1 MNRSLFA
8 GGALAALGAF
18 GGGSAALADSID
30 MIIYGTTGNPFWA
43 KVVAGA
49 EEAGEDIGVEV
60 NIQFAADDP
69 VQQNTLVEA
78 AMARGTAGIGL
89 VLNVDDAY
97 DGIVSDARDAG
108 IPVVSFNVDDSEGAD
123 GNGRMAF
130 VGQDFEVAGYAIGQ
144 TMIMEAGIVEGD
156 GLVCPVEHPDATYA
170 IDRGAGVIRA
180 LEEVGATCEVI
191 GTGAIGLED
200 TLTKLAQYLIANPDT
215 KGVIGLGGLPTEV
228 APDAIEEAG
237 MDIPAAGFDLSKAII
252 QNILDGRT
260 IATVDQQPFYQGYLT
275 VVQLHFA
282 DTYGLVPMTVNT
294 GAAIIDQS
302 NAQVV
307 LDFADTV
314 R

>member
-1 MNRSLFA
+1 MKKTLLA
-8 GGALAALGAF
+8 GCAVALTGALAPA
-18 GGGSAALADSID
+18 SVLADDID

-49 EEAGEDIGVEV
+49 EEAAEDLGVAV
-60 NIQFAADDP
+60 NIQFANNDP
-69 VQQNTLVEA
+69 VQQNTLVES

-97 DGIVSDARDAG
+97 DEIVADARDAG
-108 IPVVSFNVDDSEGAD
+108 IPVVAFNVDDSQGAA

-130 VGQDFEVAGYAIGQ
+130 VGQDFEIAGYTVGR
-144 TMIMEAGIVEGD
+144 TIVERGGIAAGD
-156 GLVCPVEHPDATYA
+156 QLVCPVEHPEATYA
-170 IDRGAGVIRA
+170 VDRGAGVIRA
-180 LEEVGATCEVI
+180 LEEAGASCDVI

-215 KGVIGLGGLPTEV
+215 KGIVGLGGLPTEV
-228 APDAIEEAG
+228 APAAAEEAG
-237 MDIPAAGFDLSKAII
+237 LEIPVAGFDLSNAII
-252 QNILDGRT
+252 QSVIDGDI

-275 VVQLHFA
+275 VTQLYFA
-282 DTYGLVPMTVNT
+282 DAYGLVPTNVNT

-302 NAQVV
+302 NADIV
-307 LDFADTV
+307 LEFADTV